1 MVASRFVGC
10 FRARF
15 APRRGFTLIELLV
28 VIVIIATL
36 VALLLPAVQSAREAA
51 RRFQCANNLKQIVL
65 ALHNYESASGSF
77 PMGFCW
83 QSYNDGYGYT
93 DAAGELVRLTQFIEQ
108 SAIYNAMNFSIP
120 IYYSANTTVCGAGLS
135 VLWCPSDGSIVNLRY
150 TSATGTFDNGPLPMT
165 YSSYAGSLGTWF
177 YFPIG
182 TGADQTQLG
191 LMNGMFQ
198 YIGMVPGV
206 NPFTIYGPPPYP
218 NSGSVSPVKIA
229 SITDGLSN
237 TIAFSEHVH
246 PLPGTTSGSDDFH
259 YSNYWVSGSYGD
271 TLFTSFYPINPQSK
285 VGVVS
290 TFINNYASINGQ
302 VDDIVLS
309 ASSRHPGGANFAFA
323 DGSVR
328 FIKDTIQSWQ
338 LIASGSALVPLVPAG
353 FTINNATG
361 QFIPSGPS
369 AQLGVY
375 QKLSTRNGNDVV
387 SSDSY

>member
-28 VIVIIATL
+28 VIAIISIL
-36 VALLLPAVQSAREAA
+36 IALLLPAVQSAREAA

-65 ALHNYESASGSF
+65 ALHNYESANGSF

-83 QSYNDGYGYT
+83 QWYNDGNGYS

-120 IYYSANTTVCGAGLS
+120 IYYSANSTVCGTGLS
-135 VLWCPSDGSIVNLRY
+135 VFWCPSDGSIVNLRY
-150 TSATGTFDNGPLPMT
+150 TASAPGMVYDGLPMT
-165 YSSYAGSLGTWF
+165 YSSYAGSLGTWK
-177 YFPIG
+177 YFPYG

-206 NPFTIYGPPPYP
+206 NPFTIWGTPYS

-246 PLPGTTSGSDDFH
+246 ALPSNTTDFYWHNMWFSG
-259 YSNYWVSGSYGD
+259 NYGD

-290 TFINNYASINGQ
+290 TLINNPYIQ
-302 VDDIVLS
+302 YDDIVLS
-309 ASSRHPGGANFAFA
+309 ASSYHPGGANFAFA

-328 FIKDTIQSWQ
+328 FLKDSIQSWQ
-338 LIASGSALVPLVPAG
+338 LIVNGQTQTIIPAG
-353 FTINNATG
+353 FTQDSNGTFTATG
-361 QFIPSGPS
+361 PN

-375 QKLSTRNGNDVV
+375 QKLSTRNGNEVV

>member
-1 MVASRFVGC
+1 MVASRFVGY

-28 VIVIIATL
+28 VIAIIAIL
-36 VALLLPAVQSAREAA
+36 IALLLPAVQSAREAA

-65 ALHNYESASGSF
+65 ALHNYESANGSF

-83 QSYNDGYGYT
+83 QWYNDGNGYT
-93 DAAGELVRLTQFIEQ
+93 DAAGPLVRLTQFIEQ

-120 IYYSANTTVCGAGLS
+120 IYYNANTTVCGAGLS

-150 TSATGTFDNGPLPMT
+150 TASAPGMVYDGLPMT
-165 YSSYAGSLGTWF
+165 YSSYAGSLGTWT
-177 YFPIG
+177 YFPIN

-206 NPFTIYGPPPYP
+206 NPITIGGTPYP

-237 TIAFSEHVH
+237 TIAFSEHG
-246 PLPGTTSGSDDFH
+246 LRTTDL
-259 YSNYWVSGSYGD
+259 YSWNWWVTGFYGN

-290 TFINNYASINGQ
+290 TLINNPYIQ
-302 VDDIVLS
+302 YDDIVLS
-309 ASSRHPGGANFAFA
+309 ASSYHPGGANFAFA
-323 DGSVR
+323 DGSVH
-328 FIKDTIQSWQ
+328 FLKETIQSWQ
-338 LIASGSALVPLVPAG
+338 LIVNGQTQTIIPAG
-353 FTINNATG
+353 FTQDSYGTFTATG
-361 QFIPSGPS
+361 PN

-375 QKLSTRNGNDVV
+375 QKLSTRNGNEVV

>member
-83 QSYNDGYGYT
+83 QSYNDVWGYT
-93 DAAGELVRLTQFIEQ
+93 DAAGVLVRLTQFIEQ

-120 IYYSANTTVCGAGLS
+120 IYYSANTTVCGTGLS
-135 VLWCPSDGSIVNLRY
+135 VFWCPSDGSIVNLRY
-150 TSATGTFDNGPLPMT
+150 TFPAPATYDNGPQPMT
-165 YSSYAGSLGTWF
+165 YSSYAGSLGTWK
-177 YFPIG
+177 YFPYSG
-182 TGADQTQLG
+182 TAADQTQLG

-206 NPFTIYGPPPYP
+206 NPFTIWGTSYS

-237 TIAFSEHVH
+237 TIAFSEHG
-246 PLPGTTSGSDDFH
+246 LRTTDL
-259 YSNYWVSGSYGD
+259 YSWNWWVTSFYGN

-285 VGVVS
+285 VGLDPAV
-290 TFINNYASINGQ
+290 IHNLQY
-302 VDDIVLS
+302 DDIVLS
-309 ASSRHPGGANFAFA
+309 ASSHHPGGANFAFA
-323 DGSVR
+323 DGSVH
-328 FIKDTIQSWQ
+328 FIKETIQSWQ
-338 LIASGSALVPLVPAG
+338 LIVNGQTIIPAG
-353 FTINNATG
+353 FTQDSYGTFTAT
-361 QFIPSGPS
+361 PN

-375 QKLSTRNGNDVV
+375 QKLSTRNGNEVV

>member
-28 VIVIIATL
+28 VIAIISVL
-36 VALLLPAVQSAREAA
+36 IALLLPAVQSAREAA

-83 QSYNDGYGYT
+83 QWYNDGNGYT

-150 TSATGTFDNGPLPMT
+150 TVPAPGTNDGGPLPMT
-165 YSSYAGSLGTWF
+165 YSSYAGCLGTWTF
-177 YFPIG
+177 FPIG
-182 TGADQTQLG
+182 TGADQSQLG

-206 NPFTIYGPPPYP
+206 NPFTINGTPYP

-237 TIAFSEHVH
+237 TIAFSEHVRGWLG
-246 PLPGTTSGSDDFH
+246 PFH
-259 YSNYWVSGSYGD
+259 
-271 TLFTSFYPINPQSK
+271 Q
-285 VGVVS
+285 
-290 TFINNYASINGQ
+290 
-302 VDDIVLS
+302 
-309 ASSRHPGGANFAFA
+309 
-323 DGSVR
+323 
-328 FIKDTIQSWQ
+328 
-338 LIASGSALVPLVPAG
+338 
-353 FTINNATG
+353 
-361 QFIPSGPS
+361 
-369 AQLGVY
+369 
-375 QKLSTRNGNDVV
+375 GNDPVV
-387 SSDSY
+387 ATNRKRLDPRSGRLHDQRDRPIHPQRVERLARGLPKALDTQWQ

>member
-28 VIVIIATL
+28 VIAIIAIL

-83 QSYNDGYGYT
+83 QWYNDGNGYT
-93 DAAGELVRLTQFIEQ
+93 DAAGPLVRLTQFIEQ

-120 IYYSANTTVCGAGLS
+120 IYYNANTTVCGAGLS

-150 TSATGTFDNGPLPMT
+150 TFPAPYTYDNGPLPMT
-165 YSSYAGSLGTWF
+165 YSSYAGSLGTWT
-177 YFPIG
+177 YFPMTG

-206 NPFTIYGPPPYP
+206 NPFIIGGTSYT

-237 TIAFSEHVH
+237 TIAFSEHG
-246 PLPGTTSGSDDFH
+246 LRTTDL
-259 YSNYWVSGSYGD
+259 YSWNWWVTGFYGN

-285 VGVVS
+285 VGVAAYTV
-290 TFINNYASINGQ
+290 INSMGYPYQ
-302 VDDIVLS
+302 VPDTVFS
-309 ASSRHPGGANFAFA
+309 ASSYHPGGANFAFG

-328 FIKDTIQSWQ
+328 FIKETIQSWQ
-338 LIASGSALVPLVPAG
+338 LINGPTPVPANGSTLVPAG
-353 FTINNATG
+353 FNQDSNGTFTATG
-361 QFIPSGPS
+361 PN

-375 QKLSTRNGNDVV
+375 QKLSTRNGNEVV

>member
-28 VIVIIATL
+28 VITIIAVL
-36 VALLLPAVQSAREAA
+36 IALLLPAVQSAREAA

-65 ALHNYESASGSF
+65 ALHNYESANGSF

-83 QSYNDGYGYT
+83 QWYNDGNGYS

-120 IYYSANTTVCGAGLS
+120 IYYNANTTVCGAGLS

-150 TSATGTFDNGPLPMT
+150 TFTPDYTYDNGPLPMT
-165 YSSYAGSLGTWF
+165 YSSYAGSLGTWT
-177 YFPIG
+177 YFPMTG

-206 NPFTIYGPPPYP
+206 NPFTIWGTSYS

-246 PLPGTTSGSDDFH
+246 ALPSNTTDFYWHNMWFSGE
-259 YSNYWVSGSYGD
+259 YGD

-290 TFINNYASINGQ
+290 TVINNPYIQ
-302 VDDIVLS
+302 YDDIVLS
-309 ASSRHPGGANFAFA
+309 ASSYHPGGANFAFA

-328 FIKDTIQSWQ
+328 FLKDSIQSWQ
-338 LIASGSALVPLVPAG
+338 LIVNGQTITPAG
-353 FTINNATG
+353 FKQDSYGTFTATG
-361 QFIPSGPS
+361 PN

-375 QKLSTRNGNDVV
+375 QKLSTRNGNEVV

>member
-135 VLWCPSDGSIVNLRY
+135 VLWCPSDGSIVNLRF
-150 TSATGTFDNGPLPMT
+150 TVPAPATFDNGPLPMT
-165 YSSYAGSLGTWF
+165 YSSYAGSLGTWT
-177 YFPIG
+177 YFPFG

-206 NPFTIYGPPPYP
+206 NPFTIIGTPYP

-246 PLPGTTSGSDDFH
+246 ALPSNATDF
-259 YSNYWVSGSYGD
+259 YWYNWWVSGNYGD

-290 TFINNYASINGQ
+290 TVINNYSGP
-302 VDDIVLS
+302 VDDLVLS
-309 ASSRHPGGANFAFA
+309 ASSNHPGGANFAFA

-328 FIKDTIQSWQ
+328 FLKETIQSWQ
-338 LIASGSALVPLVPAG
+338 LIANGQTLVPAG
-353 FTINNATG
+353 FTINATG
-361 QFIPSGPS
+361 QFIPSGPT

-375 QKLSTRNGNDVV
+375 QKVSTRNGNEVV

>member
-36 VALLLPAVQSAREAA
+36 VALLLPAVQSAQEAA

-83 QSYNDGYGYT
+83 QSYNDGWGYT

-120 IYYSANTTVCGAGLS
+120 IYYNANTTVCGTGLS

-150 TSATGTFDNGPLPMT
+150 TFPAPWTFDNGPQPMT

-206 NPFTIYGPPPYP
+206 NPITIIGTSYS

-246 PLPGTTSGSDDFH
+246 ALPGNTSGSDDFH
-259 YSNYWVSGSYGD
+259 NSNLWVSGSYGD

-290 TFINNYASINGQ
+290 TVINNYGS

-309 ASSRHPGGANFAFA
+309 ASSHHPGGANFAFA

-328 FIKDTIQSWQ
+328 FIKETIQSWQ
-338 LIASGSALVPLVPAG
+338 LIANGSTLVPAG
-353 FTINNATG
+353 FTINATG

-375 QKLSTRNGNDVV
+375 QKLSTRNGNEVV

>member
-1 MVASRFVGC
+1 MR
-10 FRARF
+10 
-15 APRRGFTLIELLV
+15 P
-28 VIVIIATL
+28 
-36 VALLLPAVQSAREAA
+36 
-51 RRFQCANNLKQIVL
+51 
-65 ALHNYESASGSF
+65 
-77 PMGFCW
+77 
-83 QSYNDGYGYT
+83 
-93 DAAGELVRLTQFIEQ
+93 GELVRLTQFIEQ

-120 IYYSANTTVCGAGLS
+120 IYYNANTTVCGTGLS

-150 TSATGTFDNGPLPMT
+150 TFPAPTTYDNGPLPMT
-165 YSSYAGSLGTWF
+165 YSSYAGSLGTWT
-177 YFPIG
+177 YFPMTG

-206 NPFTIYGPPPYP
+206 NPFTIGGTPYP

-246 PLPGTTSGSDDFH
+246 GLPATRQTSTRGTGGSRATMATRCSPPSTQSIRNRKLGWFPLSSTTTG
-259 YSNYWVSGSYGD
+259 
-271 TLFTSFYPINPQSK
+271 YP
-285 VGVVS
+285 
-290 TFINNYASINGQ
+290 YGQ

-309 ASSRHPGGANFAFA
+309 ASSYHPGGANFAFA
-323 DGSVR
+323 DGSVH
-328 FIKDTIQSWQ
+328 FIKETIQSWQ
-338 LIASGSALVPLVPAG
+338 LIASGSTLVPLVPAG
-353 FTINNATG
+353 FTINATG

-375 QKLSTRNGNDVV
+375 QKLSTRNGNEVV

>member
-1 MVASRFVGC
+1 MVSSRFVGC

-28 VIVIIATL
+28 VIAIIAL
-36 VALLLPAVQSAREAA
+36 LIALLLPAVQSAREAA

-83 QSYNDGYGYT
+83 QWYNDGNGYT

-150 TSATGTFDNGPLPMT
+150 TFPVPDGTWDGGPLPMT
-165 YSSYAGSLGTWF
+165 YSSYAGCLGTWT

-206 NPFTIYGPPPYP
+206 NPFITYGTSHP
-218 NSGSVSPVKIA
+218 NSGSVSPVNVA

-246 PLPGTTSGSDDFH
+246 GLPGNPSGSAESITDFQWF
-259 YSNYWVSGSYGD
+259 NWWVSGFYGN

-285 VGVVS
+285 VGLAS
-290 TFINNYASINGQ
+290 TVIYDNYQA
-302 VDDIVLS
+302 DDIVLS
-309 ASSRHPGGANFAFA
+309 ASSYHPGGANFAFA

-328 FIKDTIQSWQ
+328 FIKETIQSWQ
-338 LIASGSALVPLVPAG
+338 LIANGSTLVPAG
-353 FTINNATG
+353 FTINATG

-375 QKLSTRNGNDVV
+375 QKLSTRNGNEVV

>member
-28 VIVIIATL
+28 VIAIIAIL
-36 VALLLPAVQSAREAA
+36 IALLLPAVQSAREAA

-65 ALHNYESASGSF
+65 ALHNYESANGSF

-83 QSYNDGYGYT
+83 QWYNDGNGYT
-93 DAAGELVRLTQFIEQ
+93 PAAGELVRLTQFIEQ

-150 TSATGTFDNGPLPMT
+150 TIAAPPYPGTFDGGPLPIT
-165 YSSYAGSLGTWF
+165 YSSYAGSLGTWT
-177 YFPIG
+177 YFPMAG

-206 NPFTIYGPPPYP
+206 NPITIGGISYT

-237 TIAFSEHVH
+237 TIAFSEHG
-246 PLPGTTSGSDDFH
+246 LRTTDL
-259 YSNYWVSGSYGD
+259 YSWNWWVTGFYGN

-285 VGVVS
+285 VGVAYTV
-290 TFINNYASINGQ
+290 INFPGYNYQ
-302 VDDIVLS
+302 VPDTVLS
-309 ASSRHPGGANFAFA
+309 ASSYHPGGANFAFA
-323 DGSVR
+323 DGSVH
-328 FIKDTIQSWQ
+328 FIKETIQSWQ
-338 LIASGSALVPLVPAG
+338 LIANGSTLVPAG
-353 FTINNATG
+353 FNQDSNGTFTATG
-361 QFIPSGPS
+361 PN

-375 QKLSTRNGNDVV
+375 QKLSTRNGNEVV

>member
-1 MVASRFVGC
+1 MVNPRIASRFKTRCALG
-10 FRARF
+10 
-15 APRRGFTLIELLV
+15 RGFTLIELLV
-28 VIVIIATL
+28 VITIIAIL
-36 VALLLPAVQSAREAA
+36 IALLLPAVQSAREAA

-65 ALHNYESASGSF
+65 ALHNYESANGSF

-83 QSYNDGYGYT
+83 QTYNDGNGYS
-93 DAAGELVRLTQFIEQ
+93 DAGGELVRLTQFIEQ

-150 TSATGTFDNGPLPMT
+150 TYPAPVTIDGAFLPMT
-165 YSSYAGSLGTWF
+165 YSSYAGSLGTWK
-177 YFPIG
+177 YFPYSG
-182 TGADQTQLG
+182 TAADQTQLG

-206 NPFTIYGPPPYP
+206 NPFTIGGKPYT

-246 PLPGTTSGSDDFH
+246 ALPSNTIDFYWHNMWFSGD
-259 YSNYWVSGSYGD
+259 YGD

-285 VGVVS
+285 VGLDPAV
-290 TFINNYASINGQ
+290 IHNLQY
-302 VDDIVLS
+302 DDIVLS
-309 ASSRHPGGANFAFA
+309 ASSHHPGGANFAFA
-323 DGSVR
+323 DGSVH
-328 FIKDTIQSWQ
+328 FIKETIQSWQ
-338 LIASGSALVPLVPAG
+338 LIVNGQTIIPAG
-353 FTINNATG
+353 FTQDSYGTFTAT
-361 QFIPSGPS
+361 PN

-375 QKLSTRNGNDVV
+375 QKLSTRNGNEVV

>member
-28 VIVIIATL
+28 VIAIIAIL
-36 VALLLPAVQSAREAA
+36 IALLLPAVQSAREAA

-65 ALHNYESASGSF
+65 ALHNYESANGSF

-83 QSYNDGYGYT
+83 QSYNDGNGYT

-120 IYYSANTTVCGAGLS
+120 IYYNANTTVCGTGLS

-150 TSATGTFDNGPLPMT
+150 TFPAPATYDNGPLPMT
-165 YSSYAGSLGTWF
+165 YSSYAGSLGTWT
-177 YFPIG
+177 YFPMTG

-206 NPFTIYGPPPYP
+206 NPFTIGGNSYT

-246 PLPGTTSGSDDFH
+246 DCPATRQTSTRGTGGSRASMATRCSPPSTQSIRNRKLGWLPLS
-259 YSNYWVSGSYGD
+259 
-271 TLFTSFYPINPQSK
+271 
-285 VGVVS
+285 S
-290 TFINNYASINGQ
+290 TFLATPTRSMTSCCRPRATILAAPTSRSRMARSI
-302 VDDIVLS
+302 
-309 ASSRHPGGANFAFA
+309 SSRKR
-323 DGSVR
+323 SSR
-328 FIKDTIQSWQ
+328 
-338 LIASGSALVPLVPAG
+338 
-353 FTINNATG
+353 
-361 QFIPSGPS
+361 
-369 AQLGVY
+369 
-375 QKLSTRNGNDVV
+375 GN
-387 SSDSY
+387 

>member
-65 ALHNYESASGSF
+65 ALHNYESANGSF

-120 IYYSANTTVCGAGLS
+120 IYYNANTTVCGTGLS

-150 TSATGTFDNGPLPMT
+150 TVPAPATFDNGPLPMT
-165 YSSYAGSLGTWF
+165 YSSYAGSLGTWT
-177 YFPIG
+177 YFPFG

-206 NPFTIYGPPPYP
+206 NPFTIIGTPYP

-246 PLPGTTSGSDDFH
+246 GLPSNATDF
-259 YSNYWVSGSYGD
+259 YWYNWWVSGNYGD

-290 TFINNYASINGQ
+290 TVINNYSGP
-302 VDDIVLS
+302 VDDLVLS
-309 ASSRHPGGANFAFA
+309 ASSNHPGGANFAFA

-328 FIKDTIQSWQ
+328 FLKETIQSWQ
-338 LIASGSALVPLVPAG
+338 LIANGQTLVPAG
-353 FTINNATG
+353 FTINATG
-361 QFIPSGPS
+361 QFIPSGPT

-375 QKLSTRNGNDVV
+375 QKVSTRNGNEVV

>member
-1 MVASRFVGC
+1 
-10 FRARF
+10 
-15 APRRGFTLIELLV
+15 
-28 VIVIIATL
+28 
-36 VALLLPAVQSAREAA
+36 
-51 RRFQCANNLKQIVL
+51 
-65 ALHNYESASGSF
+65 
-77 PMGFCW
+77 MGFCW
-83 QSYNDGYGYT
+83 QWYNDRNGYT
-93 DAAGELVRLTQFIEQ
+93 PAAGELVRLTQFIEQ

-120 IYYSANTTVCGAGLS
+120 IYYNANTTVCGAGLS

-150 TSATGTFDNGPLPMT
+150 TIAAPPYPGTFDGGPLPMT
-165 YSSYAGSLGTWF
+165 YSSYAGSLGTWT
-177 YFPIG
+177 YFPIN
-182 TGADQTQLG
+182 TGVDQTQLG

-206 NPFTIYGPPPYP
+206 NPFTISGTPYP

-246 PLPGTTSGSDDFH
+246 GLPGNTSGSAAWVTDF
-259 YSNYWVSGSYGD
+259 YWYNWWVSGFYGN

-285 VGVVS
+285 VGVAYTV
-290 TFINNYASINGQ
+290 INNFPFPGANQ

-309 ASSRHPGGANFAFA
+309 ASSHHPGGANFAFA
-323 DGSVR
+323 DGSVH
-328 FIKDTIQSWQ
+328 FIKETIQSWQ
-338 LIASGSALVPLVPAG
+338 LIANGPTLVPANGPTLVPAG
-353 FTINNATG
+353 FTMNATS

-375 QKLSTRNGNDVV
+375 QMLSTRNGNDVV

>member
-1 MVASRFVGC
+1 MVASRCVGC
-10 FRARF
+10 FRARC

-28 VIVIIATL
+28 VIAIISIL

-51 RRFQCANNLKQIVL
+51 RRFQCANNLKQIAL
-65 ALHNYESASGSF
+65 ALHNYESANGSF

-83 QSYNDGYGYT
+83 QWYNDGNGYT

-120 IYYSANTTVCGAGLS
+120 INYSANTTVCGAGLS

-150 TSATGTFDNGPLPMT
+150 TTVTYDGGPLPMT
-165 YSSYAGSLGTWF
+165 YSSYAGSLGTWT

-206 NPFTIYGPPPYP
+206 NPFTISGTPYP

-246 PLPGTTSGSDDFH
+246 GLPGNTSGSAAWVTDF
-259 YSNYWVSGSYGD
+259 YWYNWWVSGFYGN

-290 TFINNYASINGQ
+290 TVINNYQ

-309 ASSRHPGGANFAFA
+309 ASSYHPGGANFAFA
-323 DGSVR
+323 DGSVH
-328 FIKDTIQSWQ
+328 FIKETIQSWQ
-338 LIASGSALVPLVPAG
+338 LIASGPTLVPAG
-353 FTINNATG
+353 FTINATG

-375 QKLSTRNGNDVV
+375 QKLSTRNGNEVV